1 MLDKYLR
8 SHFFCSYHHSVP
20 TEPVSIEYVKKTK
33 VHNIVSRPMKTEEL
47 IKELDLSDLPH
58 VKAQVD
64 K

>member
-1 MLDKYLR
+1 MLDTYLR
-8 SHFFCSYHHSVP
+8 SHFFCSYHHFNP
-20 TEPVSIEYVKKTK
+20 TELVSIEYVKKRK
-33 VHNIVSRPMKTEEL
+33 VHKIIFTAMKTEEL